1 MQPGTTAIALL
12 YAAILAGSAAAQTTP
27 AQQATARTVVAAAK
41 LATVSDVPIYFKVVH
56 VTIPSGER
64 SSVAAGNGIL
74 YQISGSTAVSL
85 DGDAKTLSGGDGLFI
100 ASGRMVLLKA
110 GAGEP
115 SIFLHFLLVPAANV
129 DQPVETAPATV
140 RELYRTA
147 APIPDLKPGS
157 YDVNLTRIT
166 FPTRMPSNPPHHRT
180 GAALYRVLAGSG
192 ANTVEGKTD
201 VKKPGSFIYEPSTLV
216 HQWGNAGDEP
226 FTFLVFNINP
236 EGTAAV
242 VPAAP
247 LKAQ

>member
-1 MQPGTTAIALL
+1 MQLGTTAIVLL
-12 YAAILAGSAAAQTTP
+12 AAAILFDSAAAQTTQ
-27 AQQATARTVVAAAK
+27 AQPTTARTVVASSK
-41 LATVSDVPIYFKVVH
+41 LATVSDVPIYFKAVQ
-56 VTIPSGER
+56 VTIPPGES
-64 SSVAAGNGIL
+64 SSVTAGNGML

-85 DGDAKTLSGGDGLFI
+85 DGDTKELTGGEGLFI
-100 ASGRMVLLKA
+100 ASGRKALLKA
-110 GAGEP
+110 APGEP
-115 SIFLHFLLVPAANV
+115 SIFIHFLIVPV
-129 DQPVETAPATV
+129 TDLDQPVETAPAIV
-140 RELYRTA
+140 QELYRTA
-147 APIPDLKPGS
+147 ASIPDLKPGS

-201 VKKPGSFIYEPSTLV
+201 VKGPGSFIYEPSTLV

-242 VPAAP
+242 VPAAR
-247 LKAQ
+247 